1 MLCHLIRK
9 GYYKNLETSVITSP
23 LSPPSL
29 IKALELQIPSL
40 LYGTTFRVYGTFTPP
55 GVQGDRTMENI
66 FILKPFFLCIIY
78 CFKLSKK
85 RWKCRLYSCDFHVLL
100 SLISLYSQD
109 AILSLTV
116 WPSVCQTVILIW
128 DYLFIISLSV
138 CPTIWQYEMFWVLI
152 F

>member
-1 MLCHLIRK
+1 MEI
-9 GYYKNLETSVITSP
+9 SVITSP

-29 IKALELQIPSL
+29 IKALELQILSL
-40 LYGTTFRVYGTFTPP
+40 LYGTTFRVYDTFTPP

-116 WPSVCQTVILIW
+116 CLSNRHFDLGLSVYYQSVCLS
-128 DYLFIISLSV
+128 DYLSIWNVLS
-138 CPTIWQYEMFWVLI
+138 IDMI